1 MGCWRSDF
9 PFSLYVG
16 VQKQACMALRNMV
29 ARTRDYCAA
38 ILELGAEALL
48 NHAGS
53 NHKDCADEAK
63 AALRDLGCAVHLK
76 ELWTGQKGALEY

>member
-1 MGCWRSDF
+1 MC
-9 PFSLYVG
+9 
-16 VQKQACMALRNMV
+16 
-29 ARTRDYCAA
+29 
-38 ILELGAEALL
+38 LGR
-48 NHAGS
+48 